1 MLPGDD
7 RSSCQPTSRWRRRR
21 SRWWA
26 PRSRSSDGWTARSTT
41 LGTSI
46 PPVPCM
52 RSTVRP
58 GAATWG
64 SNLTSVFYC
73 MKAEIPAMLESST
86 GGSIVN
92 NASIAGVA
100 GIAGMSS
107 FAAAKHG
114 VVGLTRS
121 AALECATHGLRV
133 NALVTGNVDT
143 PLYRR
148 LSGVS
153 LDTELDISALNPSG
167 RAARPEEIAAF
178 MTGAAMA
185 IDGGFAAQ

>member
-1 MLPGDD
+1 
-7 RSSCQPTSRWRRRR
+7 
-21 SRWWA
+21 
-26 PRSRSSDGWTARSTT
+26 
-41 LGTSI
+41 
-46 PPVPCM
+46 
-52 RSTVRP
+52 
-58 GAATWG
+58 
-64 SNLTSVFYC
+64 